1 MTIKKWIAAILAAM
15 MLLSFAGC
23 KEQADN
29 DLPNNRGGD
38 ESEIVSSDISTGGIG
53 SIDADD
59 EAVIVNGPSSQEVV
73 LAAANKTLD
82 FLKVRNYYDYKLF
95 VEQGEE
101 TTDLLRTTLSPGR
114 TEDLPLDKL
123 FDMSTMNYYNVWYY
137 QMPEKKLNGYVYFRE
152 YFGLGNG
159 SFGVNVYYLVPGAF
173 ESERDVHDKIY
184 AQDRMNRYDLYDY
197 CDYNSSLYENGN
209 VTQLKTGK
217 QDKVWT
223 VSFADNISMSYDFE
237 GKLYSVNILYE
248 DAYIVLSR
256 PDNVNYS
263 SIVENLEGFA
273 SYLFN
278 PNTISLATSVLET
291 TVKGTAVEAK

>member
-29 DLPNNRGGD
+29 DLPNNQGGD
-38 ESEIVSSDISTGGIG
+38 ESEIVSSDISTGGSG

-59 EAVIVNGPSSQEVV
+59 KAVIVNGPSSQEVV

-82 FLKVRNYYDYKLF
+82 SLKVRNYYDYRLY

-123 FDMSTMNYYNVWYY
+123 FDMSTMEHYDVWYD
-137 QMPEKKLNGYVYFRE
+137 MVLGKRLSGYVYFHE
-152 YFGLGNG
+152 YFMLNDNFL
-159 SFGVNVYYLVPGAF
+159 SMLVYYLVPGMF
-173 ESERDVHDKIY
+173 DSEQAVHDKICAEDIAKY
-184 AQDRMNRYDLYDY
+184 YHLYDY
-197 CDYNSSLYENGN
+197 CDYDSSLYVDGDITRLSSEYH
-209 VTQLKTGK
+209 GK
-217 QDKVWT
+217 LWS
-223 VSFADNISMSYDFE
+223 VSMSDQISMT
-237 GKLYSVNILYE
+237 YSRDGSLSHINILYE
-248 DAYIVLSR
+248 DAYILIRAEDFSKVVG
-256 PDNVNYS
+256 NVD
-263 SIVENLEGFA
+263 GFI
-273 SYLFN
+273 SYLLN

-291 TVKGTAVEAK
+291 TVKGTGVVQK

>member
-29 DLPNNRGGD
+29 DLPNNQGGD
-38 ESEIVSSDISTGGIG
+38 ESEIVSSDISTGGSG

-82 FLKVRNYYDYKLF
+82 SLKVRNYYDYKLF

-101 TTDLLRTTLSPGR
+101 TVDLLRKTLSPGR
-114 TEDLPLDKL
+114 TADIPLDRL
-123 FDMSTMNYYNVWYY
+123 FDMSGMEFYDIWYY
-137 QMPEKKLNGYVYFRE
+137 QMPEKRLNGSVYFHE
-152 YFGLGNG
+152 YF
-159 SFGVNVYYLVPGAF
+159 SFDKNKLSISVFYLVPDAF
-173 ESERDVHDKIY
+173 ETEQAVHRKVFAEDVERISH
-184 AQDRMNRYDLYDY
+184 LFHY
-197 CDYNSSLYENGN
+197 CDYSTSLYEKGN
-209 VTQLKTGK
+209 FLLLNSDYHGK
-217 QDKVWT
+217 IWT
-223 VSFADNISMSYDFE
+223 VSLSDSISMTYDVD
-237 GKLYSVNILYE
+237 GTLSHVNILYE
-248 DAYIVLSR
+248 DAYIVLYSENFESASK
-256 PDNVNYS
+256 NVD
-263 SIVENLEGFA
+263 GFA

-291 TVKGTAVEAK
+291 TVKGTGVVQK